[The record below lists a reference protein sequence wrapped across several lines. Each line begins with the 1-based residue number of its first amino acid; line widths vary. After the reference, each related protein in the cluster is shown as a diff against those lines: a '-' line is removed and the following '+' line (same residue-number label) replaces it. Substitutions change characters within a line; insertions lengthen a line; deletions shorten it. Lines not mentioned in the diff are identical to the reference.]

1 MDISFVGV
9 CLHPAYFSKSNKY
22 FHTVNKEELQHVA
35 DRLRSSK
42 NKKLG
47 PTVYNVCKF
56 SSTDIDYIFGAMQ
69 EKINVPGQV
78 QVQGNVLLQLAQKNL
93 FELNS
98 RHLVD
103 TVSWFSLQYSVIKS
117 DVTVEKCLNIY
128 ERVKIRGAPGGD
140 FRSFG
145 L

>member
-1 MDISFVGV
+1 
-9 CLHPAYFSKSNKY
+9 
-22 FHTVNKEELQHVA
+22 
-35 DRLRSSK
+35 
-42 NKKLG
+42 
-47 PTVYNVCKF
+47 
-56 SSTDIDYIFGAMQ
+56 MQ
-69 EKINVPGQV
+69 EKIKVPGQV
-78 QVQGNVLLQLAQKNL
+78 QVQGNVLLQLTQKNL

-103 TVSWFSLQYSVIKS
+103 MVSWFSIQYSVIKS

-140 FRSFG
+140 FRSFR